1 MSAAFGL
8 SLLGAMLVAAMAGAL
23 SAWRL
28 AEVWHPGAVRDYLAT
43 GLFAGVAASAA
54 VAWWVLVPARRL
66 REEER
71 ERARWRERC
80 EDLLRAMPDG
90 LCLIGP
96 DFVVCEPVSP
106 SLAQVLPGGLRPGAN
121 LLEALEPLLD
131 AETLTAL
138 RVYLRQRL
146 RAGPAPDPRGA
157 APNPLAE
164 AMLLR
169 QPERRPPLSF
179 RFEPVMR
186 SGTVAYLLVIVS
198 DVSQRLREARESD
211 EARQRSQAQA
221 ESLLR
226 IIGGDLGPVRACV
239 RFAERAL
246 QRVNERLPRM
256 LAADG
261 IDERSVIR
269 HYLLDQVRAMA
280 AAAEEIGL
288 DLLQGPARALE
299 AGLMAGA
306 ARPQQDPQTAASLG
320 ALAGGVG
327 ERLVLLRECLKVLER
342 DRGRLE
348 SVAASEADG
357 LADRL
362 VEAYVY
368 GESFAQAQDADAPA
382 ATHGDAPP
390 APAAQA
396 RPSPDPASPEAPASA
411 SAVAAPAADAGDERS
426 AAAAAPLWI
435 VVRPGAASAHAAA
448 HGESGALAYPVAC
461 ALAQSAGGAARPPTE
476 RSVLWEWSSLARRLA
491 GAYDKAAMLDVEL
504 EPFARLSPAEATM
517 LSEVGKELIANAVLH
532 GIEPVATRRRRGK
545 TSTGSVRLRLSHDEE
560 EGWRFCVRDDGGGL
574 ESGALRLALL
584 REGRYRAEDIL
595 RMDEREVLLKAF
607 EPGVTRSGP
616 IAAGI
621 DGRNLGMGMG
631 LPIVAERVSG
641 LGAELSFSSV
651 LGQSTELRI
660 VWPSA

>member
-1 MSAAFGL
+1 MFGRGSGTVGRRGRLLTALGL
-8 SLLGAMLVAAMAGAL
+8 SMAGAMLAAAMVGAL
-23 SAWRL
+23 SAWSL
-28 AEVWHPGAVRDYLAT
+28 AKALHLGAVRGYL
-43 GLFAGVAASAA
+43 VAALLVGLAA
-54 VAWWVLVPARRL
+54 AAAAAIWLLLGPARRL

-71 ERARWRERC
+71 ERTRWRERC

-106 SLAQVLPGGLRPGAN
+106 SLSQTLPGGLRPGAN
-121 LLEALEPLLD
+121 LLDALTPMLD

-146 RAGPAPDPRGA
+146 RAAPAQDPRGA

-198 DVSQRLREARESD
+198 DVSQRVREARESD

-239 RFAERAL
+239 SFAERAL

-288 DLLQGPARALE
+288 ELLQGPVRALE
-299 AGLMAGA
+299 ARLMAGA
-306 ARPQQDPQTAASLG
+306 ARPRQDPQDAASLG

-327 ERLVLLRECLKVLER
+327 ERLVLLRECLNVLER
-342 DRGRLE
+342 DRERPE
-348 SVAASEADG
+348 SAAASEADG

-362 VEAYVY
+362 VGAV
-368 GESFAQAQDADAPA
+368 G
-382 ATHGDAPP
+382 
-390 APAAQA
+390 
-396 RPSPDPASPEAPASA
+396 SPD
-411 SAVAAPAADAGDERS
+411 
-426 AAAAAPLWI
+426 
-435 VVRPGAASAHAAA
+435 
-448 HGESGALAYPVAC
+448 
-461 ALAQSAGGAARPPTE
+461 
-476 RSVLWEWSSLARRLA
+476 
-491 GAYDKAAMLDVEL
+491 
-504 EPFARLSPAEATM
+504 
-517 LSEVGKELIANAVLH
+517 
-532 GIEPVATRRRRGK
+532 
-545 TSTGSVRLRLSHDEE
+545 
-560 EGWRFCVRDDGGGL
+560 DD
-574 ESGALRLALL
+574 RALL
-584 REGRYRAEDIL
+584 LVHRR
-595 RMDEREVLLKAF
+595 
-607 EPGVTRSGP
+607 P
-616 IAAGI
+616 
-621 DGRNLGMGMG
+621 
-631 LPIVAERVSG
+631 
-641 LGAELSFSSV
+641 
-651 LGQSTELRI
+651 
-660 VWPSA
+660 